1 MACWTKEENEIF
13 NAMREQKKSVAEIA
27 VRLRKTRKS
36 IEMKIEV
43 LAMSPEKKERHVM
56 LRRERMKRFRKNNPT
71 PPRIYTLRGKE
82 ITAGR
87 ANADL
92 LRARDER
99 LALSPRDLTAA
110 FFGDPLPGY
119 SALERRT

>member
-43 LAMSPEKKERHVM
+43 LAMPAEKKERYVM
-56 LRRERMKRFRKNNPT
+56 LRRERMKRFREKNPT
-71 PPRIYTLRGKE
+71 PPRIYTARGTQ
-82 ITAGR
+82 IVANR
-87 ANADL
+87 ANADML
-92 LRARDER
+92 HERDRR
-99 LALSPRDLTAA
+99 LATTPRDLTAA

-119 SALERRT
+119 SALEKRV